1 MIGDRLRKTT
11 LRRIINI
18 RHELGFLYRDI
29 KSLEEEKKRLEHSLT
44 KNAVTKEHKP
54 LKIEITEEDEN
65 HL

>member
-1 MIGDRLRKTT
+1 MSIYIED
-11 LRRIINI
+11 
-18 RHELGFLYRDI
+18 EFSAMMEEDI
-29 KSLEEEKKRLEHSLT
+29 ETEKHSLT